1 MRTWSGSHSK
11 FVSVLAVTLL
21 RIRIRIKYLRCFRL
35 RVAHPGFHSLQ
46 ERAFVFAT
54 ASRTALVPIHP
65 HIQLLPEILNQGV
78 KRALFEADHSSPSST
93 RLRLPGAIA
102 NLSQYVFTQCCLM
115 KQAIRLHGV
124 VIS

>member
-54 ASRTALVPIHP
+54 ASRPALSPTQPLTQQVP
-65 HIQLLPEILNQGV
+65 GV
-78 KRALFEADHSSPSST
+78 PSLMVNWPALEADYSPPSGFEIK
-93 RLRLPGAIA
+93 LRGSIPP
-102 NLSQYVFTQCCLM
+102 
-115 KQAIRLHGV
+115 LHHACSWRGT
-124 VIS
+124 